1 MRYSSNHKA
10 ETRERLLQSSG
21 AIAKHGGFAST
32 GVDGLM
38 KAIGLTGG
46 AFYSHF
52 PSKDALFAAI
62 VERELNHSLQLLG
75 NNQDNSRAKL
85 QRCLDIYLTM
95 AHVQQ
100 PDSGCAL
107 PTLGAEIAR
116 ADIAVRELAEHW
128 LVRLQ
133 QAWAGVLGSHELAW
147 AVLAQCVGA
156 LVVARMLATPQRQ
169 EEVLDAS
176 QALLSELLARN
187 HEGLEVAK

>member
-1 MRYSSNHKA
+1 MRYSTSHKA
-10 ETRERLLQSSG
+10 ETRERLLLSSG

-52 PSKDALFAAI
+52 PSKDALFSAI
-62 VERELNHSLQLLG
+62 VERELSHSLQRLG
-75 NNQDNSRAKL
+75 ETEDFSRDKL
-85 QRCLDIYLTM
+85 RRCLDKYLSM
-95 AHVQQ
+95 AHVQHA
-100 PDSGCAL
+100 DSGCAI

-116 ADIAVRELAEHW
+116 ADIAVREQAEHW

-133 QAWAGVLGSHELAW
+133 QAWAEILGDAQLAW
-147 AVLAQCVGA
+147 ATLAQCVGA

-176 QALLSELLARN
+176 KALLGDALSSRAEA
-187 HEGLEVAK
+187 